1 MEYFDPREY
10 DLAGRIA
17 RLRTKHGVIET
28 PYLFPVIDPTRQQPS
43 LETIDKL
50 GFNAIITNAYLFYKR
65 NRGRIKSIHES
76 LNWKHPVMTDSGGY
90 QVLVYGDVEID
101 NKTIVNYEKKI
112 GVDIGVILDIPT
124 GTRME
129 FGEAW
134 KAVQTTFDRAVEALP
149 VIMDSD
155 QLWVLP
161 IQGAPYKELVKYS
174 SIRAWRYPYHIHAFG
189 SPTVFLE
196 RYDYSKI
203 VELVATARL
212 YLPPHKPLH
221 VFGVGHPMIL
231 PFLVALGGDLFD
243 SASYILYA
251 RDDRYMTETGTKRID
266 ELSYLPCNCP
276 VCSKYTAREIQKLS
290 REERVKLL
298 SLHNLYILRKELLN
312 TKQAI
317 KEGRLWEYLE
327 YKSKAH
333 PTLRKAFETVK
344 KYLDLINKYNPLT
357 KGSPYAMFL
366 IDVDSL
372 YNPRLVSIRHNTLSN
387 ILTSYKG
394 KYVELYP
401 ALYKPY
407 NQQEWISNKM
417 SKGNILLY
425 HPYLGIFPPELSN
438 TYPYFQHEESIN
450 IVFMEKYSEK
460 IISEIMI
467 IKPKAITIHYVR
479 NTWSEH
485 IAKILE
491 EKLKKTIDVKI
502 VEIT

>member
-17 RLRTKHGVIET
+17 RLKTRHGVIET
-28 PYLFPVIDPTRQQPS
+28 PYLFPVIDPTRQQPP
-43 LETIDKL
+43 LDTVRKL
-50 GFNAIITNAYLFYKR
+50 GFNAVITNAYLFYKR
-65 NRGRIKSIHES
+65 NRGRVKSVHES
-76 LNWKHPVMTDSGGY
+76 LNWKYPIMADSGGY
-90 QVLVYGDVEID
+90 QVLIYGDVEID
-101 NKTIVNYEKKI
+101 NTTIVNYEKKI

-124 GTRME
+124 GTRMT
-129 FGEAW
+129 FQEAW

-149 VIMDSD
+149 IIMDSD

-196 RYDYSKI
+196 KYDYSKI
-203 VELVATARL
+203 VELVATAKL

-221 VFGVGHPMIL
+221 IFGVGHPMIL

-251 RDDRYMTETGTKRID
+251 RDNRYMTETGTKRID

-276 VCSKYTAREIQKLS
+276 VCSKYTAEEIRKLPS
-290 REERVKLL
+290 KERVKLL
-298 SLHNLYILRKELLN
+298 GLHNLYVLRKELLK

-333 PTLRKAFETVK
+333 PTLRKAFEIIK
-344 KYLDLINKYNPLT
+344 KYINLMNKYNPLT

-366 IDVDSL
+366 INVDSL
-372 YNPRLVSIRHNTLSN
+372 YNPRLVNTRYSTLNN

-394 KYVELYP
+394 RRLGLYP

-407 NQQEWISNKM
+407 NQQEWISNKI
-417 SKGNILLY
+417 SKANILLY

-438 TYPYFQHEESIN
+438 TYPYFQHEESIDTE
-450 IVFMEKYSEK
+450 FMDKYSEK
-460 IISEIMI
+460 IISEISN
-467 IKPKAITIHYVR
+467 IKPVAITIYYVR

-485 IAKILE
+485 IARILE
-491 EKLKKTIDVKI
+491 GKLKRVIDVKI